1 MVQNQ
6 RQSGGV
12 ERVMTF
18 PLCHSSWVLL
28 NLTAGDAEITNL
40 VKKYFQY
47 VSSSALE
54 MLFNFF
60 GDRDKRLQDSF
71 TGTKVM
77 SAITLVD

>member
-12 ERVMTF
+12 ERVMIF
-18 PLCHSSWVLL
+18 PLCHCSWVLL

-47 VSSSALE
+47 VSSALE